1 MYARNVTIGLGLL
14 VFAVTAS
21 AVQVPS
27 AGSPPPMPANRIVGL
42 WSTQGTVSGCETGTP
57 VINTRNN
64 LLFHAGGTVTENI
77 APVTVRNQGL
87 GVWSYDPTTGWYTLH
102 LRYDRF
108 SNNTLVGFATIDRQL
123 FMSGDGQQISGPVR
137 ATFYA
142 LDGTVTQAFCG
153 DVTSERI
160 Y

>member
-1 MYARNVTIGLGLL
+1 MHARNATIGLGLL
-14 VFAVTAS
+14 VFAVTAN
-21 AVQVPS
+21 AVQSPAS
-27 AGSPPPMPANRIVGL
+27 GNPPPNPASSIVGL
-42 WSTQGTVSGCETGTP
+42 WSTQGTVSGCDTGTP
-57 VINTRNN
+57 VIATRNN

-77 APVTVRNQGL
+77 APVTSRNQGL
-87 GVWSYDPTTGWYTLH
+87 GVWSYDPTTRGYTLH

-108 SNNTLVGFATIDRQL
+108 SNNTLVGFATIDREL
-123 FMSGDGQQISGPVR
+123 LMSDDGQQISGPVR

-142 LDGTVTQAFCG
+142 LDGTVTQTFCG